1 MNEYT
6 SIEDTNK
13 DMNEITFDS
22 LGLSDQILKSI
33 EKVGYVTPTPIQVQ
47 TIPLLLEGKDVVGIA
62 QTGTGKTA
70 AFALPILEKINPN
83 AKNVQALILAPTR
96 ELAMQSANAMDSFL
110 GPKSKVKVVAVY
122 GGSSYTPQ
130 IEALKSGAQIV
141 VGTPGRIMDLMEKK
155 ALDLTNVSFLVLDEA
170 DEMLRMGFAE
180 DVENIVTDIPNTKQT
195 ALFSATM
202 PEDIRKIA
210 NNHLNNPTEVSITKQ
225 STTTKNIH
233 QTYAV
238 VPFKHK
244 VGALSRVLSVKNYG
258 GAIVFVRTRATAE
271 EVAIE
276 LGARGIMAATISGD
290 VPQRERERLV
300 ERIKNGSLNIL
311 VATDVAA
318 RGIDIE
324 RVGLVV
330 NFDVPRENEAYV
342 HRIGRTG
349 RAGRKGEALTFLTP
363 KESYKLRQIEKLTG
377 AKLEEVAIPTPK
389 DVSEHKAKVQMENIS
404 QRVTKPRLELYKE
417 IFTSFCQTNDISP
430 VDAAAAMLAL
440 TVGDEG
446 PSLREEKN
454 RIRYEESVDEN
465 GEFISAVFEEGRDKS
480 SRKSSRGAG
489 AGYSSRERSR
499 AVQEGF
505 TRYRIE
511 VGRKDNVSPG
521 EIVGAMA
528 GESSLKGSQIGRIDI
543 LPTFTLVDVNQEIS
557 GKDMR
562 RLQNTQVRNRS
573 LLISLDEGPKT
584 RSSNRGGRGRISSP
598 SKHYD
603 NIRVKRKGKDF
614 IPKGASKKV
623 KKNKKKR

>member
-1 MNEYT
+1 MNEE
-6 SIEDTNK
+6 IKIQEDEK
-13 DMNEITFDS
+13 EIINEITFKD
-22 LGLSDQILKSI
+22 LGLSDQLLDSI
-33 EKVGYVTPTPIQVQ
+33 EKVGYVTPTPIQVK
-47 TIPLLLEGKDVVGIA
+47 TIPLLLENKDVVGIA

-83 AKNVQALILAPTR
+83 QKNVQALILAPTR
-96 ELAMQSANAMDSFL
+96 ELAMQSANAIENFL
-110 GPKSKVKVVAVY
+110 GIKSKVKVVAVY
-122 GGSSYTPQ
+122 GGASYTPQ
-130 IEALKSGAQIV
+130 IDALKSGAQIV

-210 NNHLNNPTEVSITKQ
+210 NNHLNNPVEISITKQ
-225 STTTKNIH
+225 STTTKNIY

-238 VPFKHK
+238 VPYKHK
-244 VGALSRVLSVKNYG
+244 IGALSRVLSVKNYG

-276 LGARGIMAATISGD
+276 LGARGILAATISGD

-324 RVGLVV
+324 RIGLVV

-377 AKLEEVAIPTPK
+377 ATLEEVAIPTPK
-389 DVSEHKAKVQMENIS
+389 DVSEHKAKTQMQNVSERIA
-404 QRVTKPRLELYKE
+404 KPRLELYKE
-417 IFTSFCQTNDISP
+417 IFTQFCQDNDLSP

-440 TVGDEG
+440 HVGDNG
-446 PSLREEKN
+446 PEPREEKG
-454 RIRYEESVDEN
+454 RVRYEESVDEN
-465 GEFISAVFEEGRDKS
+465 GEFISAVFEHGRDKP
-480 SRKSSRGAG
+480 SRKSNSSN
-489 AGYSSRERSR
+489 GYSPKERDR
-499 AVQEGF
+499 KVPAGV

-511 VGRKDNVSPG
+511 VGRKDNVQPG
-521 EIVGAMA
+521 EIVGAMT
-528 GESSLKGSQIGRIDI
+528 GESSLKGHQIGRIDI
-543 LPTFTLVDVNQEIS
+543 LPTFTLVDIDQEIS

-562 RLQNTQVRNRS
+562 RLQKTQVRNRA
-573 LLISLDEGPKT
+573 LLISLDEGPK
-584 RSSNRGGRGRISSP
+584 GRKNKEDKGRKGKLSSP
-598 SKHYD
+598 SKHHD
-603 NIRVKRKGKDF
+603 NIRMKRKNKDF
-614 IPKGASKKV
+614 APKGKTKSKKG
-623 KKNKKKR
+623 KKRK